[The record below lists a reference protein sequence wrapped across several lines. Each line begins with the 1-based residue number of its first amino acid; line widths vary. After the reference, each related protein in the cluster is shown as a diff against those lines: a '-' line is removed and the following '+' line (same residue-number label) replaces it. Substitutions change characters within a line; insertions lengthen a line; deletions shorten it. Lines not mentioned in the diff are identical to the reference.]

1 MRTSTTCEL
10 ADNIVRECHAQF
22 DKLPKNGKP
31 AKRNNGQ
38 AEWTILAGIVMA
50 TPVKD
55 QHTTG
60 TNGTENI
67 EESIQ
72 AEVVWEI
79 ECISLATGSK
89 CLPQGKQSPRGD
101 LLNDCHAEVLA
112 RRGFNR
118 WCLHE
123 MLRSVVEVDNLKKIF
138 KYLEARGHD
147 AQQEKSPLFELTN
160 AGTQF
165 HLYVS
170 QAPCG
175 DATTASLALTQSE
188 ESRNA
193 FMAGQQRRPKSAAQ
207 ELTAPGDQ
215 DLSTSLVTGSKRE
228 RESEELVEP
237 LEAGAPSTKLQK
249 RDIVITTAAAKSH
262 TTNES
267 GVPKDQRLDCN
278 DQVLSFRRGRVDYD
292 SVGVLRTKP
301 GRGDS
306 EPTLSM
312 SCSDKIARWNILG
325 LNSAL
330 VMPFLEKPLYLK
342 SVVTKELFDAEAL
355 ERAFLGRIQS
365 CPGSR
370 TDEASTTSATLHP
383 HGISV
388 HKSEIAFE
396 FSKEAVS
403 KQSAQNGIASPP
415 VACASSLSW
424 IASEPQLTEVLINGC
439 KAGASVKKQI
449 QPKSRSR
456 LCKINMFA
464 SSVDLWRSVS
474 PQPPLVQSM
483 MSKAGAGSPSEPGPM
498 SISYHEWKRLD
509 TDFTKAKQLLFAGVF
524 QNWVRGDASL
534 EYFNIHGDTISDHS
548 NLQEEK

>member
-1 MRTSTTCEL
+1 MRTSTTYDL

-31 AKRNNGQ
+31 ANRNNGQ

-55 QHTTG
+55 HHATTLSG
-60 TNGTENI
+60 TKNNEQSFQTE
-67 EESIQ
+67 
-72 AEVVWEI
+72 ALWEI

-112 RRGFNR
+112 RRGFNK

-123 MLRSVVEVDNLKKIF
+123 MQKSVQECNNLKKNF
-138 KYLEARGHD
+138 NYLGAPSHD
-147 AQQEKSPLFELTN
+147 VQQENSPLFELTN

-193 FMAGQQRRPKSAAQ
+193 FMAGQQRRPKSVAQ
-207 ELTAPGDQ
+207 EPTAPGDQ
-215 DLSTSLVTGSKRE
+215 DLSTSPVTGSKHA
-228 RESEELVEP
+228 RESEALVEP
-237 LEAGAPSTKLQK
+237 TETSAPSTKLQK
-249 RDIVITTAAAKSH
+249 CGSTSTTATAKSH
-262 TTNES
+262 TTNKS
-267 GVPKDQRLDCN
+267 GVQKDQQLVCS
-278 DQVLSFRRGRVDYD
+278 DQVLGFRRGRIDYD

-301 GRGDS
+301 GRVDS

-312 SCSDKIARWNILG
+312 SCSDKITRWNILG

-330 VMPFLEKPLYLK
+330 VMPFLKKPIYLE

-355 ERAFLGRIQS
+355 ERALFRRIQGCRRRTDHTAS
-365 CPGSR
+365 PR
-370 TDEASTTSATLHP
+370 TDEASTTSTTIHP
-383 HGISV
+383 REISV

-396 FSKEAVS
+396 FGKEAVS
-403 KQSAQNGIASPP
+403 KQSEQEGITSPP
-415 VACASSLSW
+415 VACAST
-424 IASEPQLTEVLINGC
+424 SEPQLTEVLINGC

-456 LCKINMFA
+456 LCKINMFE
-464 SSVDLWRSVS
+464 SSVTLWKSIS

-483 MSKAGAGSPSEPGPM
+483 MSKTDAGSASEPGPT
-498 SISYHEWKRLD
+498 SITYHEWKRLN

-534 EYFNIHGDTISDHS
+534 ESFNIHGGTISDHS
-548 NLQEEK
+548 NQR

>member
-1 MRTSTTCEL
+1 
-10 ADNIVRECHAQF
+10 
-22 DKLPKNGKP
+22 
-31 AKRNNGQ
+31 
-38 AEWTILAGIVMA
+38 MA

-60 TNGTENI
+60 TSGTENT

-72 AEVVWEI
+72 AEDVWEI

-89 CLPQGKQSPRGD
+89 CLPQGRQSPRGD

-160 AGTQF
+160 ARTQF

-175 DATTASLALTQSE
+175 DATTASVALTQSE

-193 FMAGQQRRPKSAAQ
+193 FMAGQQRRPESAAQ

-267 GVPKDQRLDCN
+267 G
-278 DQVLSFRRGRVDYD
+278 
-292 SVGVLRTKP
+292 
-301 GRGDS
+301 
-306 EPTLSM
+306 
-312 SCSDKIARWNILG
+312 
-325 LNSAL
+325 
-330 VMPFLEKPLYLK
+330 
-342 SVVTKELFDAEAL
+342 
-355 ERAFLGRIQS
+355 S

-383 HGISV
+383 HEISV

-474 PQPPLVQSM
+474 SQPPLVQSM

-498 SISYHEWKRLD
+498 SITYHEWKRLD

>member
-1 MRTSTTCEL
+1 
-10 ADNIVRECHAQF
+10 
-22 DKLPKNGKP
+22 
-31 AKRNNGQ
+31 
-38 AEWTILAGIVMA
+38 
-50 TPVKD
+50 
-55 QHTTG
+55 
-60 TNGTENI
+60 
-67 EESIQ
+67 
-72 AEVVWEI
+72 
-79 ECISLATGSK
+79 
-89 CLPQGKQSPRGD
+89 
-101 LLNDCHAEVLA
+101 
-112 RRGFNR
+112 
-118 WCLHE
+118 
-123 MLRSVVEVDNLKKIF
+123 
-138 KYLEARGHD
+138 
-147 AQQEKSPLFELTN
+147 
-160 AGTQF
+160 
-165 HLYVS
+165 
-170 QAPCG
+170 
-175 DATTASLALTQSE
+175 
-188 ESRNA
+188 
-193 FMAGQQRRPKSAAQ
+193 MAGQQRRPKSAAQ

-228 RESEELVEP
+228 RESEELIEP

-267 GVPKDQRLDCN
+267 GLQKGQQLVCN

-301 GRGDS
+301 GRVDS

-403 KQSAQNGIASPP
+403 KQSAQSGIASPP
-415 VACASSLSW
+415 VACASS
-424 IASEPQLTEVLINGC
+424 T
-439 KAGASVKKQI
+439 
-449 QPKSRSR
+449 
-456 LCKINMFA
+456 
-464 SSVDLWRSVS
+464 
-474 PQPPLVQSM
+474 
-483 MSKAGAGSPSEPGPM
+483 
-498 SISYHEWKRLD
+498 Y
-509 TDFTKAKQLLFAGVF
+509 
-524 QNWVRGDASL
+524 
-534 EYFNIHGDTISDHS
+534 
-548 NLQEEK
+548 

>member
-1 MRTSTTCEL
+1 
-10 ADNIVRECHAQF
+10 
-22 DKLPKNGKP
+22 
-31 AKRNNGQ
+31 
-38 AEWTILAGIVMA
+38 MA

-55 QHTTG
+55 QHSTAS
-60 TNGTENI
+60 NGTENT
-67 EESIQ
+67 EESVQ
-72 AEVVWEI
+72 TEAVWEI

-123 MLRSVVEVDNLKKIF
+123 MQRSIDECDDLKRKF
-138 KYLEARGHD
+138 KYLGARNHD
-147 AQQEKSPLFELTN
+147 VQQENLPLFELTN
-160 AGTQF
+160 VGTQF
-165 HLYVS
+165 HLYIS

-193 FMAGQQRRPKSAAQ
+193 FMAGQQRRPKSATQ

-215 DLSTSLVTGSKRE
+215 DLSTSPVTGSKRG
-228 RESEELVEP
+228 REAEVLVEP
-237 LEAGAPSTKLQK
+237 SETLAPSTKLQK
-249 RDIVITTAAAKSH
+249 RDSTSTTAAAKSH
-262 TTNES
+262 TPSES
-267 GVPKDQRLDCN
+267 GVQKDKQLVCSDL
-278 DQVLSFRRGRVDYD
+278 VLSFRRGRIDYD

-301 GRGDS
+301 GRVDS

-312 SCSDKIARWNILG
+312 SCSDKIARWNIMG

-330 VMPFLEKPLYLK
+330 VMPFLEKPIYLE

-355 ERAFLGRIQS
+355 KRALFGRIQD
-365 CPGSR
+365 CRQRTDHMTGSR

-383 HGISV
+383 HGISL
-388 HKSEIAFE
+388 HESKIPFE

-403 KQSAQNGIASPP
+403 KLTEQGGITSPP
-415 VACASSLSW
+415 VACTSSLSW

-439 KAGASVKKQI
+439 RAGASVKKQI

-456 LCKINMFA
+456 LCKINMFE
-464 SSVDLWRSVS
+464 SSVALWKSVS

-483 MSKAGAGSPSEPGPM
+483 MSKTITGSPSESGPM
-498 SISYHEWKRLD
+498 SITYHEWKRLD
-509 TDFTKAKQLLFAGVF
+509 TNYTKAKQLLFAGVF
-524 QNWVRGDASL
+524 LNWVRGAASL
-534 EYFNIHGDTISDHS
+534 EFFNIHGDTISDQS
-548 NLQEEK
+548 NRQKEK